1 MIIGVSGASGHLGAA
16 AIRYLKDRSAATD
29 IIGISRTPDTLKA
42 LGVQGRFGDYDDSA
56 SLASAYAGLDRLLII
71 PTVDLRPGARAAQNL
86 RAIDA
91 AVTAGVN
98 PIAYVSSLGTR
109 AAEEP
114 EVWAS
119 YYTTEQAL
127 MRKAP
132 AGAIIRMGY

>member
-1 MIIGVSGASGHLGAA
+1 MMIGVSGASGHRGGA

-71 PTVDLRPGARAAQNL
+71 PTVALRPGARSAQNL

-91 AVTAGVN
+91 SVTAGVKH
-98 PIAYVSSLGTR
+98 IVFVSSLGHC
-109 AAEEP
+109 AGEEP
-114 EVWAS
+114 
-119 YYTTEQAL
+119 
-127 MRKAP
+127 
-132 AGAIIRMGY
+132 